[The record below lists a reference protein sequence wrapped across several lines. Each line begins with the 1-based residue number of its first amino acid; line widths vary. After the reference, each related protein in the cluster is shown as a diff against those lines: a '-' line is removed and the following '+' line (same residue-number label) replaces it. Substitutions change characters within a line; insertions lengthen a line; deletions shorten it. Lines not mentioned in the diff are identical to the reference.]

1 MDYRESCCRILELS
15 AHKNPVDTLR
25 EFYEWLGRPGSGGEI
40 IHVAGTNGKG
50 SVCAF
55 LDSVLSGAGYR
66 VGVFTSPHLVTLR
79 ERFRLC
85 GKRIDEGTFA
95 RLYARLQE
103 KLRRFDGTSRRNGA
117 GPLQLTFFETLLFL
131 FLLWMEEEKPDFV
144 VLEAGIGGKNDATAI
159 VEKPAV
165 AVITGIGLDH
175 CSYLGNTLE
184 EIAVQKAGI
193 MKPGTPAVCWDTS
206 PEVTRVFAKRARELS
221 STFVS
226 VSKNEV
232 AFSKIRQNNVD
243 FFLESAYYNDIE
255 ACLASP
261 ALYQAENAALA
272 VRALEQIVFRPPLT
286 KAQVEAG
293 LSAMRIRARM
303 EEILPGVFVDGAN
316 NPDGIRAFLQSV
328 AAREAKG
335 KRMLLFSA
343 SADKDTRKMAELIRD
358 SGLFDR
364 EAVTAIDSVR
374 SMDMQELQGILE
386 ILESGKEKGHPPF
399 AHSFQAL
406 DWLRK
411 LAKGTEAEIYIVGSL
426 YLAGEIVRLA
436 EEKREVNGGYHD

>member
-1 MDYRESCCRILELS
+1 M
-15 AHKNPVDTLR
+15 
-25 EFYEWLGRPGSGGEI
+25 
-40 IHVAGTNGKG
+40 
-50 SVCAF
+50 
-55 LDSVLSGAGYR
+55 
-66 VGVFTSPHLVTLR
+66 
-79 ERFRLC
+79 
-85 GKRIDEGTFA
+85 
-95 RLYARLQE
+95 
-103 KLRRFDGTSRRNGA
+103 
-117 GPLQLTFFETLLFL
+117 
-131 FLLWMEEEKPDFV
+131 
-144 VLEAGIGGKNDATAI
+144 LEAGIGGKNDATAI

-328 AAREAKG
+328 AAR
-335 KRMLLFSA
+335 KRRERGCFS
-343 SADKDTRKMAELIRD
+343 SAPQRTRIRGRWR
-358 SGLFDR
+358 SSS
-364 EAVTAIDSVR
+364 AIPACLTGR
-374 SMDMQELQGILE
+374 
-386 ILESGKEKGHPPF
+386 
-399 AHSFQAL
+399 
-406 DWLRK
+406 R
-411 LAKGTEAEIYIVGSL
+411 
-426 YLAGEIVRLA
+426 
-436 EEKREVNGGYHD
+436 